1 MNNTKGKK
9 GKKLNINIK
18 KIIKKKTNTKGTTK
32 PKDPKRKA
40 KILKTILLVF
50 LIMCILGLCA
60 IGIFLGYIVK
70 NAPEFSPSALY
81 DAEPTIVYDKNGNE
95 AARLGEK
102 IRSIVTYD
110 QLPQT
115 LIDAIVA
122 TEDSRFFQHNGFDVP
137 RFVKATLQQLIGKSD
152 AGGASTLTMQISK
165 NKLTKKDSSEDSRI
179 QSFLRKFTDIYMA
192 VFKIEK
198 SYTKE
203 EIIEF
208 YVNSNYMGAGT
219 NGVEDASQVYFGK
232 SVSDLSLAEAAMI
245 TGIFNAPN
253 YYDPYINP
261 EACEQRRE
269 TVLYLMRR
277 HGYINEDE
285 YNAALKLTVDK
296 LIKPEPENKNEKYQS
311 FIFTVVDEVIKK
323 TGYNPYQTPMK
334 IYTTMDPDM
343 QEHIDKLLT
352 GNLDS
357 YVWENDKV
365 QAGIAVLSAKDGS
378 IAAIG
383 AGRNRAALGYNMA
396 VDTKRQIGSTAK
408 PLYEYG
414 LGIEKLNWSTGKIFV
429 DEPWGYTGLDTEI
442 KNWDF
447 KYKGFISIRDALVD
461 STNIPALKAFQSI
474 DNDIRV
480 PWIESLGLH
489 PEMEDGLIHEAH
501 ALGGYN
507 GESPLSMAAAY
518 NAFASGGYYVAP
530 YCVTKIEF
538 NDGSNPYEYKYAM
551 DRVMSEETAWMVT
564 NILIDV
570 AKENFKYVNGVTY
583 AGKSG
588 TTNLSEADLREWN
601 LTDKDVADLWA
612 VGFTDKYTIG
622 TWYGY
627 ESLEDGHNRFASGQ
641 NYRLFQAVAKGV
653 FTEQSEFKKP
663 DGVIAVEIE
672 KGCYEECLPSE
683 FTPKDRIITEYFKKG
698 YEPTTVSDRFAKLE
712 NVSNLEAKV
721 IDNNVVLSWDK
732 ITTPHAIDMDYLNA
746 YFGNAYQNEKYPENA
761 ENAAIA
767 RFKENTSILG
777 TIVYKVYEQVGDNLI
792 LIKTTDDNTV
802 SVKAT
807 KANPTYVVKTS
818 YTVFEDNM
826 SDGESIKVNDI
837 SVGNPVVAT
846 LKNKNVTA
854 KVGATKINDEENIAI
869 VTENGIMVDKSKVS
883 YQYALDTSKKA
894 GDTYSTSVKVI
905 YDKSLIDTFTINVTV
920 KN

>member
-1 MNNTKGKK
+1 MNKTKGTNV
-9 GKKLNINIK
+9 KKLNINLKQIF
-18 KIIKKKTNTKGTTK
+18 KKKTNKV
-32 PKDPKRKA
+32 KDPKRKT
-40 KILKTILLVF
+40 KIIKIVLLVF
-50 LIMCILGLCA
+50 LVMCILGLCA
-60 IGIFLGYIVK
+60 IGLFLGYIVK

-81 DAEPTIVYDKNGNE
+81 DAEPTVVYDKNGDE

-102 IRSIVTYD
+102 IRSIVSYE

-122 TEDSRFFQHNGFDVP
+122 TEDSRFFQHNGFDIP
-137 RFVKATLQQLIGKSD
+137 RFVKATMLQLIGKSD

-179 QSFLRKFTDIYMA
+179 QIFLRKFTDIYMA

-219 NGVEDASQVYFGK
+219 FGVEDASQVYFGK

-245 TGIFNAPN
+245 TGIFNAPD
-253 YYDPYINP
+253 YYDPYNNP

-269 TVLYLMRR
+269 TVLYLMKR
-277 HGYINEDE
+277 HGYINDAE
-285 YNAALKLTVDK
+285 YKAALELTVDK
-296 LIKPEPENKNEKYQS
+296 IIKPEKENKNEKYQS

-343 QEHIDKLLT
+343 QEHIDKLLA
-352 GNLDS
+352 GELDD
-357 YVWENDKV
+357 YAWENDKV
-365 QAGIAVLSAKDGS
+365 QAGIAVISAKDGS

-383 AGRNRAALGYNMA
+383 AGRNRTALGYNMA

-429 DEPWGYTGLDTEI
+429 DEPWGYTGVDNEI
-442 KNWDF
+442 KNWDY

-518 NAFASGGYYVAP
+518 NAFASKGYYTTP
-530 YCVTKIEF
+530 YSVTKIEF
-538 NDGSNPYEYKYAM
+538 NDGSNPYEYKHAM
-551 DRVMSEETAWMVT
+551 DKVMSEETAWMVT
-564 NILIDV
+564 NILLDV
-570 AKENFKYVNGVTY
+570 AKENFKYVNGVNY

-588 TTNLSEADLREWN
+588 TTNLSEEDLKYWN

-627 ESLEDGHNRFASGQ
+627 ESLKDGHNRFASGQ

-663 DGVIAVEIE
+663 DGVVAVELE
-672 KGCYEECLPSE
+672 VGCYEECLPSE
-683 FTPKDRIITEYFKKG
+683 FTPKNRIITEYFKKG
-698 YEPTTVSDRFAKLE
+698 YEPTEVSDRFAKLANVE
-712 NVSNLEAKV
+712 NLKANV

-732 ITTPHAIDMDYLNA
+732 IPTPHAIDMDYLNA
-746 YFGNAYQNEKYPENA
+746 YFGNAYQNTKYPENA

-777 TIVYKVYEQVGDNLI
+777 TIVYKVYEQVGDKLN
-792 LIKTTDDNTV
+792 LIKTTDENTV
-802 SVKAT
+802 SIKAT

-818 YTVFEDNM
+818 YTVFENNI
-826 SDGESIKVNDI
+826 SDGASIKVNDI
-837 SVGNPVVAT
+837 SVDNLIIAT

-854 KVGATKINDEENIAI
+854 NVGASKINDESNIAT
-869 VTENGIMVDKSKVS
+869 VTMNGIALDKSKVS
-883 YQYALDTSKKA
+883 YQYSLDSSKKA
-894 GDTYSTSVKVI
+894 GDNYSTSVKVF
-905 YDKSLIDTFTINVTV
+905 YDRSLIDTFTINITV